1 MSLNEALQSLTHTRS
16 RLWALL
22 SDRVILACLAIILL
36 LALVDP
42 ANLPVSLT
50 FFADAVLGMAPFFAL
65 AIGLA
70 AYFSATGADNLI
82 ARAFSGSPVSAIVAA
97 SLVGALSPFCSCGVI
112 PLVAS
117 LLAAGVPLAPVMAF
131 WIASPIMDPEIF
143 VLTSVGIGFG
153 FASGKAVIAMLLGLF
168 AGFSVYMLQQ
178 RGWVLDPLKGEL
190 SGCRKKISLTGPV
203 DVQWKFWREPAR
215 VSQFRSAAASNG
227 WLIGRWLLLAF
238 LIESLMV
245 IYIPTSLIE
254 GLVGQDSLL
263 AIPLAVLIGIPS
275 YLNGYAAIPLVGGLI
290 DLGMSQGA
298 AMAFMTAGG
307 ISSIPA
313 AIAVYGLVKKP
324 VFALYLAL
332 GISGSMATGIGWQLF
347 SEFF

>member
-1 MSLNEALQSLTHTRS
+1 M
-16 RLWALL
+16 
-22 SDRVILACLAIILL
+22 
-36 LALVDP
+36 
-42 ANLPVSLT
+42 
-50 FFADAVLGMAPFFAL
+50 
-65 AIGLA
+65 
-70 AYFSATGADNLI
+70 
-82 ARAFSGSPVSAIVAA
+82 
-97 SLVGALSPFCSCGVI
+97 
-112 PLVAS
+112 
-117 LLAAGVPLAPVMAF
+117 
-131 WIASPIMDPEIF
+131 
-143 VLTSVGIGFG
+143 
-153 FASGKAVIAMLLGLF
+153 
-168 AGFSVYMLQQ
+168 
-178 RGWVLDPLKGEL
+178 

-215 VSQFRSAAASNG
+215 LGQFRSAAASNG

-245 IYIPTSLIE
+245 IYIPNSFIE
-254 GLVGQDSLL
+254 GLVGQDNLL

-332 GISGSMATGIGWQLF
+332 GISGSMVTGIGWQFF
-347 SEFF
+347 SEIF